1 MSEELI
7 NKEMWNVRRIPWN
20 IYFIIGPSLQEY
32 LPKLEFRSSCWRW
45 DINTLGHLYKVESPF
60 QGDFMS
66 NSITFPLS
74 TDSSENHF

>member
-20 IYFIIGPSLQEY
+20 IDFIIGPSLQEY